1 MSRQVSA
8 LVLAA
13 GSSRRMGRQKQVL
26 PLGGRPAIRRCLDT
40 LLASGVTEII
50 VVAGTEREELLRAL
64 EPLSFTLAI
73 NDNPASDMAASVRTG
88 LARADAGSTGVL
100 VYPSDHPLVTIETV
114 KCLIKAHARDTE
126 KIVIPVFA
134 GRRGHPTLFP
144 RRCIESLS
152 PGETLRGLIRGDE
165 TRVLLV
171 QVDDEGAVLDMDTPE
186 DYEKMVMIAK
196 EGGK

>member
-1 MSRQVSA
+1 
-8 LVLAA
+8 
-13 GSSRRMGRQKQVL
+13 MGRQKQIL

-50 VVAGTEREELLRAL
+50 VVAGTEREELLRVL
-64 EPLSFTLAI
+64 EPLPFTLAV
-73 NDNPASDMAASVRTG
+73 NDNPATDMAASVRIG
-88 LARADAGSTGVL
+88 FARADAGSTGVL
-100 VYPSDHPLVTIETV
+100 IHPSDHPLVAIETV
-114 KCLIKAHARDTE
+114 KRLIEAHAHDTG

-144 RRCIESLS
+144 RECIERLP

-171 QVDDEGAVLDMDTPE
+171 QVDDEGTVLDMDTPE
-186 DYEKMVMIAK
+186 DYEKMAMIAK